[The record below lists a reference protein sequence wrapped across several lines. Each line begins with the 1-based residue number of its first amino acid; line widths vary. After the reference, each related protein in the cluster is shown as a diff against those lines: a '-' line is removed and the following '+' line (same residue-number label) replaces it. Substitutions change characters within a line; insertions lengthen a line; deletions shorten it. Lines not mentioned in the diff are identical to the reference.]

1 MIECNW
7 RLWLNSGDDLEVNI
21 AVLPWTF
28 IPHGGFWL
36 AIGKNLCEAH
46 AGDPLNC
53 SVKPVMM
60 VMSVKAV
67 KKCLCGG
74 SQ

>member
-1 MIECNW
+1 MIECNH
-7 RLWLNSGDDLEVNI
+7 LGLNSGDGLEVNI
-21 AVLPWTF
+21 AVLPWTL

-46 AGDPLNC
+46 ADDPLDC
-53 SVKPVMM
+53 SVKPATM
-60 VMSVKAV
+60 VMSVEAF